1 MTKTLYAEF
10 TVKPGHEARVA
21 EMMATLTTHVRNEPA
36 TLQRLHPRKYPRSY
50 FVFEIYRETD
60 PALYSAISNYRDDRN

>member
-21 EMMATLTTHVRNEPA
+21 EMMAALTTDVRNEP
-36 TLQRLHPRKYPRSY
+36 
-50 FVFEIYRETD
+50 
-60 PALYSAISNYRDDRN
+60 